1 MRDHP
6 HHDIEILGGLW
17 GMKMT
22 PKMRLLMNK
31 TFETI
36 FTSST
41 AFYGSRTQSNH
52 DQILLQKYIWYVE
65 VETVSKKVDWPKIRA
80 LIKTHNS
87 YRMSHCTGNFINS

>member
-6 HHDIEILGGLW
+6 NHDIEILGGLW

-36 FTSST
+36 FTTSPS
-41 AFYGSRTQSNH
+41 FYGSRTQSNH
-52 DQILLQKYIWYVE
+52 DQILLRSYIWYVE
-65 VETVSKKVDWPKIRA
+65 VFTVQLASKYY
-80 LIKTHNS
+80 NFFS
-87 YRMSHCTGNFINS
+87 TGLL

>member
-36 FTSST
+36 FTKSAS
-41 AFYGSRTQSNH
+41 FYGSRKEYNH
-52 DQILLQKYIWYVE
+52 DQILL
-65 VETVSKKVDWPKIRA
+65 R
-80 LIKTHNS
+80 
-87 YRMSHCTGNFINS
+87 NFIW

>member
-6 HHDIEILGGLW
+6 NHDIEILGGLW

-36 FTSST
+36 FTTSPS
-41 AFYGSRTQSNH
+41 FYGSRTQSNH
-52 DQILLQKYIWYVE
+52 DQILLRSYIWYVE
-65 VETVSKKVDWPKIRA
+65 VLFNLHQNIIIYFLQACCER
-80 LIKTHNS
+80 
-87 YRMSHCTGNFINS
+87 